1 MAGTIGS
8 MQVFMKV
15 NTAGYSKGL
24 KQAKSDTTSFSAGFK
39 TLGLGIAGVGVAAA
53 TAATAIVTKFA
64 SMGDEIAKGAKR
76 AMMGTSDFQSLGY
89 ALEQSGGSAQMIGTG
104 VKKLNTELM
113 TGLTTGGKSAK
124 MFKFLGL
131 NMEDVNKMDS
141 ADKLRAITKGLATVA
156 NEGMRS
162 EIAVALLGKAG
173 PTFAT
178 MAGDV
183 EGLENS
189 FKDLGAEITGEELEA
204 AEELTDQFN
213 NMKKMFMK
221 VTAQIGSQLAP
232 IFMSIGDIIIS
243 VTKEIG
249 YMIEAFKWFTG
260 TESTKSVDKIGKGLD
275 ATTKAAAGGG
285 QADTTM
291 FDTANKELTIA
302 EKEQASIAK
311 QIANQETM
319 IQELEK
325 QNSQLAPLPQ
335 ALGKGTAAQI
345 SFLNN
350 FKRQSKQD
358 QILKKHN
365 QEIENQKEQ
374 LEVMKKQLKVAED
387 AVKDK
392 KETVSLLSITQ

>member
-1 MAGTIGS
+1 
-8 MQVFMKV
+8 
-15 NTAGYSKGL
+15 
-24 KQAKSDTTSFSAGFK
+24 
-39 TLGLGIAGVGVAAA
+39 
-53 TAATAIVTKFA
+53 
-64 SMGDEIAKGAKR
+64 
-76 AMMGTSDFQSLGY
+76 
-89 ALEQSGGSAQMIGTG
+89 MI
-104 VKKLNTELM
+104 
-113 TGLTTGGKSAK
+113 
-124 MFKFLGL
+124 
-131 NMEDVNKMDS
+131 D
-141 ADKLRAITKGLATVA
+141 
-156 NEGMRS
+156 
-162 EIAVALLGKAG
+162 
-173 PTFAT
+173 
-178 MAGDV
+178 
-183 EGLENS
+183 
-189 FKDLGAEITGEELEA
+189 
-204 AEELTDQFN
+204 
-213 NMKKMFMK
+213 
-221 VTAQIGSQLAP
+221 
-232 IFMSIGDIIIS
+232 
-243 VTKEIG
+243 
-249 YMIEAFKWFTG
+249 AFKWFTG
-260 TESTKSVDKIGKGLD
+260 AESTKSVDKIGKGFD

-285 QADTTM
+285 QVDTTM

-335 ALGKGTAAQI
+335 ALGKGTTAQI